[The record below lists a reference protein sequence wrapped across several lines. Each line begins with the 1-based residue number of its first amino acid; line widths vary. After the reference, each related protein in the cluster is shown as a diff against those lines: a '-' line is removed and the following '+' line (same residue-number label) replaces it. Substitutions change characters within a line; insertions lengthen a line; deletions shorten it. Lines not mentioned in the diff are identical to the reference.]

1 MDEERRREIGLFR
14 YALIRDAADPAL
26 SKAER
31 GRLVRALAER
41 DHVGPDGRLV
51 RVARETADR
60 WIRDYRRGGFEAL
73 LPRRRVVAPRSPA
86 ELLQLAFALKRE
98 RPERTAAQVREIMLA
113 TGGDGRVPGLRTLQ
127 THLAR
132 EGLNIRADGRT
143 AGKVYGRF
151 EASARNELWTGD
163 GLHGPTLA
171 GATARRA
178 VLLAFI
184 DDHSRLL
191 VGWRWGTGE
200 DVFRL
205 EAALRSGLMARG
217 VPEAILVDRGSAFVS
232 QQLLRACAVLGV
244 KLIHASPRAATTK
257 GKIERFFRTVRDQF
271 LVEIDDGVE
280 LGELNRLFCAWLE
293 VVYHRRVHS
302 ETGQG
307 PLARFE
313 SAGAPP
319 LPTPAL
325 LREAFLWS
333 VERTVTK
340 TATVSLHS
348 NQYEV
353 DAALVG
359 RKVEL
364 VFDPFDLT
372 RIEVRYQQRPF
383 GTAVPLRIG
392 RHTHPQAE
400 REVPPPPAPTGID
413 YLKLL
418 AEQRDAEQRG
428 QRIDYSNLIEDDDEI
443 EGDYIAI
450 VDGAGDGEEGSGED
464 TTIANADGDGDGDG
478 EDRDNNQEGETR

>member
-1 MDEERRREIGLFR
+1 VDEERRREVGLFG
-14 YALIRDAADPAL
+14 YALTREAADPGL

-31 GRLVRALAER
+31 GRLVRALAEQE
-41 DHVGPDGRLV
+41 HVGPDGRLV
-51 RVARETADR
+51 RVSRTTLDD
-60 WIRDYRRGGFEAL
+60 WIRAYRRGGFEAL
-73 LPRRRVVAPRSPA
+73 IPKSRDIAPRTPV
-86 ELLQLAFALKRE
+86 EVLELAFELKRE
-98 RPERTAAQVREIMLA
+98 RPDRTAAQVREIMLA
-113 TGGDGRVPGLRTLQ
+113 AGEPVPGLRTLQ

-132 EGLNIRADGRT
+132 AGLNVRADGRSP
-143 AGKVYGRF
+143 GKVYGRF

-163 GLHGPTLA
+163 GLHGPKLA

-191 VGWRWGTGE
+191 VGWRWGIGE

-205 EAALRSGLMARG
+205 EAALRSGLTARG
-217 VPEAILVDRGSAFVS
+217 VPDAVLVDRGSAFVS
-232 QQLLRACAVLGV
+232 SQLLRACAVLGV

-257 GKIERFFRTVRDQF
+257 GKIERFFRTVRERF
-271 LVEIDDGVE
+271 LVEIEGRDRLD
-280 LGELNRLFCAWLE
+280 LAELNRVFSAWLE

-302 ETGQG
+302 ETGQT
-307 PLARFE
+307 PLQRFMA
-313 SAGAPP
+313 AGAPA

-340 TATVSLHS
+340 TATLALFA

-364 VFDPFDLT
+364 IFDPFDLV
-372 RIEVRYQQRPF
+372 RIEVRYQHRPF
-383 GTAVPLRIG
+383 GPAVPLVIG

-400 REVPPPPAPTGID
+400 RELPPPPAGTGID
-413 YLKLL
+413 YLRLL
-418 AEQRDAEQRG
+418 AAQRDAELAG
-428 QRIDYSNLIEDDDEI
+428 HRIDYASLNQP
-443 EGDYIAI
+443 
-450 VDGAGDGEEGSGED
+450 
-464 TTIANADGDGDGDG
+464 DGDGD
-478 EDRDNNQEGETR
+478 DRDTNQEEGDKG

>member
-1 MDEERRREIGLFR
+1 LFR

-31 GRLVRALAER
+31 GRLVRALADRE
-41 DHVGPDGRLV
+41 HVAPDGRLV
-51 RVARETADR
+51 RVARGTLDE
-60 WIRDYRRGGFEAL
+60 WIRVYRHGGFEAL
-73 LPRRRVVAPRSPA
+73 VPRPRVVAPRTPA
-86 ELLQLAFALKRE
+86 ELLELAFELKRE
-98 RPERTAAQVREIMLA
+98 RPDRTAAQVREIMLA
-113 TGGDGRVPGLRTLQ
+113 AGGPAPGLRTLQ

-132 EGLNIRADGRT
+132 AGLNVRADGRS

-151 EASARNELWTGD
+151 EASVRNELWTGD
-163 GLHGPTLA
+163 GLHGPKLA
-171 GATARRA
+171 GVAARRA

-184 DDHSRLL
+184 DDQSRLL

-205 EAALRSGLMARG
+205 EAALRSGLLARG
-217 VPEAILVDRGSAFVS
+217 IPDAILVDRGSAFVS
-232 QQLLRACAVLGV
+232 SQLLRACAVLGV

-280 LGELNRLFCAWLE
+280 LSELNRLFSAWLE

-302 ETGQG
+302 ETGQT
-307 PLARFE
+307 PLERFE
-313 SAGAPP
+313 AAGAPA

-333 VERTVTK
+333 QERTVTK
-340 TATVSLHS
+340 TATVSLHA

-372 RIEVRYQQRPF
+372 RIEVRYQHRPF
-383 GTAVPLRIG
+383 GFAVPLVIG
-392 RHTHPQAE
+392 RRTHPQAQ
-400 REVPPPPAPTGID
+400 REVPPPAAGTGID

-418 AEQRDAEQRG
+418 AEKRDAELG
-428 QRIDYSNLIEDDDEI
+428 GHRIDYASL
-443 EGDYIAI
+443 
-450 VDGAGDGEEGSGED
+450 SQ
-464 TTIANADGDGDGDG
+464 GDGDGD
-478 EDRDNNQEGETR
+478 DRDINEGSRR

>member
-1 MDEERRREIGLFR
+1 MDEDRRREVGLFR
-14 YALIRDAADPAL
+14 YALIRDAADPAF

-31 GRLVRALAER
+31 GRLVRALADRE
-41 DHVGPDGRLV
+41 HVGPGGRLV
-51 RVARETADR
+51 RVARGTLDE

-73 LPRRRVVAPRSPA
+73 VSRPRVVAPRTPA
-86 ELLQLAFALKRE
+86 EVLELAFALKRE
-98 RPERTAAQVREIMLA
+98 RPERTAAQVREVMLA
-113 TGGDGRVPGLRTLQ
+113 AGGPVPGLRTLQ

-132 EGLNIRADGRT
+132 QGLNVRADGRSP
-143 AGKVYGRF
+143 GKVYGRF

-163 GLHGPTLA
+163 GLHGPKLH
-171 GATARRA
+171 GAAARRA

-205 EAALRSGLMARG
+205 EAALRGGLMARG
-217 VPEAILVDRGSAFVS
+217 VPEAVLVDRGSAFVS
-232 QQLLRACAVLGV
+232 SQLLRACAVLGV

-280 LGELNRLFCAWLE
+280 LSELNRLFSAWLE
-293 VVYHRRVHS
+293 VVYHRRAHS
-302 ETGQG
+302 ETGET
-307 PLARFE
+307 PLARFDA
-313 SAGAPP
+313 AGAPR

-333 VERTVTK
+333 SERTVTK
-340 TATVSLHS
+340 TSTVSLHG
-348 NQYEV
+348 NTYEV

-372 RIEVRYQQRPF
+372 RIEVRYQHRPF
-383 GTAVPLRIG
+383 GTAVPLVIG
-392 RHTHPQAE
+392 RHTHPQAQ
-400 REVPPPPAPTGID
+400 REIPPPPTPTGID

-418 AEQRDAEQRG
+418 AAKRDAELGG
-428 QRIDYSNLIEDDDEI
+428 QRIDYSSL
-443 EGDYIAI
+443 
-450 VDGAGDGEEGSGED
+450 
-464 TTIANADGDGDGDG
+464 TQPDGDGDGRDINQGG
-478 EDRDNNQEGETR
+478 ES

>member
-1 MDEERRREIGLFR
+1 MDEDRRREIGLFR
-14 YALIRDAADPAL
+14 YALIRDAADASL

-41 DHVGPDGRLV
+41 EHMGPDGWLV
-51 RVARETADR
+51 RVARGTLDE
-60 WIRDYRRGGFEAL
+60 WIRFYRRGGFEAL
-73 LPRRRVVAPRSPA
+73 VPQPRVVEPRTPA
-86 ELLQLAFALKRE
+86 GVLELAFSLKRE

-113 TGGDGRVPGLRTLQ
+113 AGGPAPGLRTLQ

-132 EGLNIRADGRT
+132 QGLNVRADGRSP
-143 AGKVYGRF
+143 GKVYGRF

-163 GLHGPTLA
+163 GLRGPTLV
-171 GATARRA
+171 GAAARRA

-205 EAALRSGLMARG
+205 EAALRAGLMARG

-232 QQLLRACAVLGV
+232 SQLLRACAVLGV

-257 GKIERFFRTVRDQF
+257 GKLERFFRTVRDQF

-280 LGELNRLFCAWLE
+280 LAELNRLFSAWLE
-293 VVYHRRVHS
+293 VVYHRRAHS
-302 ETGQG
+302 ETGQT
-307 PLARFE
+307 PLARFD
-313 SAGAPP
+313 AGGAPP

-333 VERTVTK
+333 VQRTVTK

-348 NQYEV
+348 NQYEI

-364 VFDPFDLT
+364 IFDPFDLT
-372 RIEVRYQQRPF
+372 RIEVTYQHRPF
-383 GTAVPLRIG
+383 GLAVPLLIG

-400 REVPPPPAPTGID
+400 RELPPPSAPTGID

-418 AEQRDAEQRG
+418 AEQRDTELGG
-428 QRIDYSNLIEDDDEI
+428 QRIDYSSLTN
-443 EGDYIAI
+443 
-450 VDGAGDGEEGSGED
+450 GADSD
-464 TTIANADGDGDGDG
+464 SDIRDGDG
-478 EDRDNNQEGETR
+478 EDRDINQQQEEDGQ

>member
-1 MDEERRREIGLFR
+1 MNEDRRREIGLFR
-14 YALIRDAADPAL
+14 YALIRDAADPGL

-31 GRLVRALAER
+31 GRLVRGLCGRE
-41 DHVGPDGRLV
+41 HVGPDGGLV
-51 RVARETADR
+51 RIGRTTLDR
-60 WIRDYRRGGFEAL
+60 WVRDYRGGGFEAL
-73 LPRRRVVAPRSPA
+73 VPRPRVLAPRTPA
-86 ELLQLAFALKRE
+86 ETLELAFRIKRE
-98 RPERTAAQVREIMLA
+98 RPERTAAQVRQIMLA
-113 TGGDGRVPGLRTLQ
+113 AGGPAPGLRTLQ

-132 EGLNIRADGRT
+132 EGLNVRADGRSP
-143 AGKVYGRF
+143 GKVYGRF
-151 EASARNELWTGD
+151 EAAVRNELWTGD

-171 GATARRA
+171 GVAARRA

-205 EAALRSGLMARG
+205 EAALRTGLMARG
-217 VPEAILVDRGSAFVS
+217 VPGAILVDRGSPFVS
-232 QQLLRACAVLGV
+232 SQLLRACAVLGV

-271 LVEIDDGVE
+271 LVEIDDGIE
-280 LGELNRLFCAWLE
+280 LAELNRLFSAWLE

-302 ETGQG
+302 ETGQT
-307 PLARFE
+307 PLARFDA
-313 SAGAPP
+313 AGAPP

-333 VERTVTK
+333 QERTVTK
-340 TATVSLHS
+340 TATVSLHG
-348 NQYEV
+348 NTYEV

-364 VFDPFDLT
+364 VFDPFDFS
-372 RIEVRYQQRPF
+372 RIEVRYQHRPF
-383 GTAVPLRIG
+383 GLAVPLVIG

-400 REVPPPPAPTGID
+400 RELPPPPAPTGID

-418 AEQRDAEQRG
+418 ADKRDAELG
-428 QRIDYSNLIEDDDEI
+428 GHRIDYASLTQPDDD
-443 EGDYIAI
+443 D
-450 VDGAGDGEEGSGED
+450 D
-464 TTIANADGDGDGDG
+464 
-478 EDRDNNQEGETR
+478 DRDINQEGREG

>member
-1 MDEERRREIGLFR
+1 MNEDRRREIGLLR
-14 YALIRDAADPAL
+14 YALVRDAADPGL

-31 GRLVRALAER
+31 GRLVRALCER
-41 DHVGPDGRLV
+41 EHVGPDGQLV
-51 RVARETADR
+51 RIGRTTLDR
-60 WIRDYRRGGFEAL
+60 WVRDYRRGGFEAL
-73 LPRRRVVAPRSPA
+73 VPRRRVVAPRTPA
-86 ELLQLAFALKRE
+86 ETLELAFRLKRE

-113 TGGDGRVPGLRTLQ
+113 AGGPAPGLRTLQ

-132 EGLNIRADGRT
+132 EGLNVRADGRSP
-143 AGKVYGRF
+143 GKVYGRF
-151 EASARNELWTGD
+151 EASVRNELWTGD

-171 GATARRA
+171 GVAARRA

-205 EAALRSGLMARG
+205 EAALRAGLMARG
-217 VPEAILVDRGSAFVS
+217 VPDAILVDRGSAFIS
-232 QQLLRACAVLGV
+232 SQLLRACAVLGV

-280 LGELNRLFCAWLE
+280 LGELNRLFSAWLE

-302 ETGQG
+302 ETGQT
-307 PLARFE
+307 PLQRFDA
-313 SAGAPP
+313 AGSPA

-325 LREAFLWS
+325 LREALLWS
-333 VERTVTK
+333 QERTVTK
-340 TATVSLHS
+340 TATLSLHG

-372 RIEVRYQQRPF
+372 RIEVRYQHRPF
-383 GTAVPLRIG
+383 GLAVPLVIG

-400 REVPPPPAPTGID
+400 RELPPPPAPTGID

-418 AEQRDAEQRG
+418 ADKRDHELSGR
-428 QRIDYSNLIEDDDEI
+428 RIDYASL
-443 EGDYIAI
+443 
-450 VDGAGDGEEGSGED
+450 
-464 TTIANADGDGDGDG
+464 TQPDGD
-478 EDRDNNQEGETR
+478 DRDINQEAGKR